1 MHDAESTVDSLLKEL
16 DNEMEQTKSNI
27 TQNGS
32 EDTPHNWKLP
42 LQEIGDDTMEM
53 LVKHNTRSN
62 ATENSRGRSPS
73 KMSTISN
80 ESLNLGLLRV
90 NSELEESPAAVHQER
105 IKNSVANG
113 ALGHANSP
121 KVLNNLKNMA
131 QDIDKLARDEEKPVK
146 LSSSPLKFT
155 LKSTQPL
162 LSYPES
168 PIHRSSIEIETNY
181 DDEDEE
187 EEDAYTCLTQSPQ
200 ILHSPSRIPITNAVS
215 INKLNLDFT
224 LNPNESDKSLV
235 SDTSV
240 DSTGREL
247 DTKTIPE
254 LPFCMS
260 STPEMTPVD
269 EKCNLPSK
277 LLNTSNN
284 SHSDSRSPTAS
295 VEDLNISTN
304 LPGADSS
311 QNNPVT
317 TDADALIENDVV
329 RDLQQNMEHIDDA
342 FDEKKVLDE
351 GCSNEP
357 VTFLGKNDTRS
368 IVYSNKGTNANVQ
381 EFSQED
387 SLAHSEPKFKDLNAT
402 SDDVWNEDK
411 ETDANISTSTKSEES
426 YIADYKVTRQED
438 WDTKKLHQE
447 SEHAN
452 EQPAIIPQKD
462 SSEETFTELN
472 NESEFQR
479 NFKDGEEYRIVQHE
493 ESLYGQ
499 RTKSPEENIINGSEI
514 GVDHG
519 EAAEVNE
526 PLAKTSAEEHDL
538 SSSCEDQSV
547 SEARNKDRIEEKEVE
562 TKDENIET
570 EKDESE
576 YHKVEENEEPE
587 HVPLLPPL
595 PRWEEIQFNE
605 PFIDE
610 NDTSNDSIDLTRSM
624 KPSDYISI
632 WHIQEEEIKSNSP
645 ESIANSQFSQ
655 QSSITTASTVDSKK
669 DNGSTSFK
677 FKPRIV
683 SRSRIYNPKSRVS
696 SLNYYDNEDYILS
709 NSEWNA
715 LDPMRRNTLIS
726 KRIQD
731 NIRTQKGHAPLI
743 RPSVM
748 KLNGEDSG
756 FQNHFLEVEQPQE
769 HENIPLSTHLSEQ
782 DITTNVGLD
791 EQKLPTNTQ
800 DEAEISIRE
809 IESAGDIT
817 FNRGDL
823 LSLSFDEELGQD
835 FANFLDALDHDSTSF
850 NHGPDDS
857 SSFQRDSSKKSF
869 NSLWESSYELKPP
882 PSIRKQ
888 PIAPDV
894 LQKLLESDTKDDAD
908 LEKIREERITEPRT
922 GLGIGMLK
930 TPVKDVSIALA
941 ASIKG
946 YEASFSDTDSRPEGM
961 NNSDAITLN
970 MFDDFEEDKMTP
982 STPVRS
988 ISPIKRHVSSP
999 FKVVK
1004 AGNKQENNEINI
1016 KAEEEI
1022 EPRTQQ
1028 ETDGLKQDIPP
1039 LLAQTKD
1046 NVEAKEETITQLEEP
1061 QDVEQEF
1068 PEMGTLYLSIKAI
1081 STLALYGTKSHR
1093 ATYAIVFD
1101 NGENVVQTP
1110 WESLPYD
1117 GNIRINKEFELPIDF
1132 KGKAETSSAS
1142 SERDSYKKCVITLK
1156 CKYEKPRYELVEIVD
1171 KVPVGK
1177 SFFGK
1182 TKYKFE
1188 KKYVQKKPKQD
1199 EWDYLFAQDGS
1210 FARCEIEINE
1220 EFLKNVAFNTSHMHY
1235 NMINKWSRIAD
1246 KIHGS
1251 KRLYEL
1257 PRKAPHKVASL
1268 DVEACFLERTSAFE
1282 QFPKQF
1288 SLVNKIVSKY
1298 KLQQNIY
1305 KEGYLLQDG
1314 GDLKGKIENRFFKLH
1329 GSQLSGYHEISR
1341 KAKIDINLLKVTKVL
1356 RNEDIQAD
1364 NGGQRNFT
1372 DWVLFN
1378 ECFQLVFDDGERITF
1393 NAECSNEE
1401 KSDWYNKLQEVVELN
1416 VFHQPWVK
1424 KYCEKLAEE
1433 EKTRT
1438 TGHNLKQ
1445 DFN

>member
-1 MHDAESTVDSLLKEL
+1 MHDAETTVDSLLKEI
-16 DNEMEQTKSNI
+16 DNEMEQTKSNAV
-27 TQNGS
+27 QNGS
-32 EDTPHNWKLP
+32 ENAPNNWKLP

-62 ATENSRGRSPS
+62 ATEKSRGRSPS
-73 KMSTISN
+73 RRSVISN
-80 ESLNLGLLRV
+80 ESFSLGLLGV
-90 NSELEESPAAVHQER
+90 NSELEESPVAVHQER
-105 IKNSVANG
+105 IKNSVSNG
-113 ALGHANSP
+113 SLYHASSP

-131 QDIDKLARDEEKPVK
+131 QDIDKLACDEEKPAK

-187 EEDAYTCLTQSPQ
+187 EEDDAYTRLTQSPQ

-224 LNPNESDKSLV
+224 LNSNESDKGLL

-240 DSTGREL
+240 DSTEQEL
-247 DTKTIPE
+247 NTKTIPE
-254 LPFCMS
+254 LPCYMS

-269 EKCNLPSK
+269 GKCSLSSK
-277 LLNTSNN
+277 LLNINSK
-284 SHSDSRSPTAS
+284 SHSDSKSPTAS
-295 VEDLNISTN
+295 VEDLNISMN
-304 LPGADSS
+304 LPETGFGQD
-311 QNNPVT
+311 NPLT
-317 TDADALIENDVV
+317 TDTDALIENDVV
-329 RDLQQNMEHIDDA
+329 QELQQNMEHVNDI
-342 FDEKKVLDE
+342 FDEEKVLSECYNKEPVDFLGE
-351 GCSNEP
+351 NDTTSVIYRNNEP
-357 VTFLGKNDTRS
+357 NTNVEDFSRKASLGHNES
-368 IVYSNKGTNANVQ
+368 
-381 EFSQED
+381 
-387 SLAHSEPKFKDLNAT
+387 KFKDVDT
-402 SDDVWNEDK
+402 KSDDIWKDEK
-411 ETDANISTSTKSEES
+411 GTDADVSTSTKSEEG
-426 YIADYKVTRQED
+426 YIADYKVMRQENRGI
-438 WDTKKLHQE
+438 KKLDQE
-447 SEHAN
+447 SEHEN
-452 EQPAIIPQKD
+452 KQPVITHQKD
-462 SSEETFTELN
+462 ASEERYTGLN
-472 NESEFQR
+472 IENESYGNCGDEV
-479 NFKDGEEYRIVQHE
+479 EHEAVQA
-493 ESLYGQ
+493 
-499 RTKSPEENIINGSEI
+499 EENQPRQVANSLEDNRIYDRESDF
-514 GVDHG
+514 DHKG
-519 EAAEVNE
+519 IAKVNN
-526 PLAKTSAEEHDL
+526 PLAKSCAEEHFPSSL
-538 SSSCEDQSV
+538 SENLSVIDNYREDRV
-547 SEARNKDRIEEKEVE
+547 EEREAEI
-562 TKDENIET
+562 KDENIEN
-570 EKDESE
+570 EKN
-576 YHKVEENEEPE
+576 ENEYNKIEE
-587 HVPLLPPL
+587 KGEQDHVPLLPPL
-595 PRWEEIQFNE
+595 PRWEAIQFNE
-605 PFIDE
+605 PFTDE

-632 WHIQEEEIKSNSP
+632 WHIQEEEIKSTSP

-655 QSSITTASTVDSKK
+655 QSTVTTASTIDSKRE
-669 DNGSTSFK
+669 NGPTSFK

-696 SLNYYDNEDYILS
+696 SLNYYDSEDYILN

-731 NIRTQKGHAPLI
+731 NIRTQKGLTPFI

-748 KLNGEDSG
+748 KLHGEDSG
-756 FQNHFLEVEQPQE
+756 FQNHILEEEQSQE
-769 HENIPLSTHLSEQ
+769 SENIPLNTQLSEQ
-782 DITTNVGLD
+782 EITTEVSPD
-791 EQKLPTNTQ
+791 EQKLSTNTQ
-800 DEAEISIRE
+800 DETRVSIRE

-817 FNRGDL
+817 FNRSDL
-823 LSLSFDEELGQD
+823 LSLSIDGELGQD

-850 NHGPDDS
+850 NYGPDDS
-857 SSFQRDSSKKSF
+857 ASFQKDSSKKSF
-869 NSLWESSYELKPP
+869 NSLWESNYELKPP

-894 LQKLLESDTKDDAD
+894 LQKLLESDTKNDTE
-908 LEKIREERITEPRT
+908 LEKNKEERINEPRT
-922 GLGIGMLK
+922 GLGIGTLK

-941 ASIKG
+941 ASIRG
-946 YEASFSDTDSRPEGM
+946 YEASFSDTDSPPEGM
-961 NNSDAITLN
+961 TNSDAITLN
-970 MFDDFEEDKMTP
+970 MFDDFEEDEMTP
-982 STPVRS
+982 CTPTRS
-988 ISPIKRHVSSP
+988 ISISPVKRHISSP

-1004 AGNKQENNEINI
+1004 AGNKQTNDGINVKSEEEVEPVKRGETDDLKQATPPPLTQAKANAETKEEIN
-1016 KAEEEI
+1016 
-1022 EPRTQQ
+1022 
-1028 ETDGLKQDIPP
+1028 
-1039 LLAQTKD
+1039 
-1046 NVEAKEETITQLEEP
+1046 TQLEEP
-1061 QDVEQEF
+1061 QDSKEDF
-1068 PEMGTLYLSIKAI
+1068 PDMGTLYLSIKAI

-1093 ATYAIVFD
+1093 GSYAIVFD
-1101 NGENVVQTP
+1101 NGENVIQTP

-1117 GNIRINKEFELPIDF
+1117 GNIRIDKEFELPIDF
-1132 KGKAETSSAS
+1132 IKKGDSSSAS
-1142 SERDSYKKCVITLK
+1142 SERDGYKKCVITLK
-1156 CKYEKPRYELVEIVD
+1156 CKYERPRHELVEVVD

-1188 KKYVQKKPKQD
+1188 KKYVQKKAKQD

-1210 FARCEIEINE
+1210 FARCEIEIDD
-1220 EFLKNVAFNTSHMHY
+1220 EFLNNVAFNNNHMRY
-1235 NMINKWSRIAD
+1235 DMINKWSRIAD

-1251 KRLYEL
+1251 KKLYEL
-1257 PRKAPHKVASL
+1257 PRRAPHKVASL
-1268 DVEACFLERTSAFE
+1268 NVEACFLGRTSAFE

-1288 SLVNKIVSKY
+1288 SLVRKIISKY

-1356 RNEDIQAD
+1356 HNEDIQAD
-1364 NGGQRNFT
+1364 DGGQRNFT

-1424 KYCEKLAEE
+1424 KYCEKLAIGEK
-1433 EKTRT
+1433 EKTT
-1438 TGHNLKQ
+1438 SYQLK
-1445 DFN
+1445 